1 MRLENRVALITGGV
15 SGFGKGIAE
24 TFAREG
30 ARIVVADIDEAG
42 ARKGGGFHQQ

>member
-1 MRLENRVALITGGV
+1 MRLKDKTALVTGAA

-30 ARIVVADIDEAG
+30 ARVALVDV
-42 ARKGGGFHQQ
+42 RSLS